1 MSSENDMELIQ
12 SRIEACIQ
20 DITSW
25 MIQNKLKMNNGTSDI
40 AVISSSYN
48 PKPLIN
54 TLINTETKTKGKQAN
69 FAFCHNIQHS
79 SSKHQIHNYGK
90 LVSYPKPTK
99 AQCYFP
105 KTSNYLKQKAAITQ
119 DMLIRAKLIIK

>member
-1 MSSENDMELIQ
+1 
-12 SRIEACIQ
+12 
-20 DITSW
+20 
-25 MIQNKLKMNNGTSDI
+25 MNNGTSDI
-40 AVISSSYN
+40 AVVSSSYN
-48 PKPLIN
+48 PKP
-54 TLINTETKTKGKQAN
+54 LINTETKTKGKQAN

-105 KTSNYLKQKAAITQ
+105 KTSKYLIQKDSTTQ
-119 DMLIRAKLIIK
+119 DMLIQAKLIIK